1 METILVEELDLLKDI
16 KIFEYLLK
24 NVNLVL
30 NHFNIPDGEVPRQF
44 LLRMNNA
51 LLDVSTTDVAVKK
64 ERFYTTKPMYVTRE
78 KNV

>member
-30 NHFNIPDGEVPRQF
+30 NHFNIPDGEAPRQF

-64 ERFYTTKPMYVTRE
+64 ERFYTKKPMYVTRE